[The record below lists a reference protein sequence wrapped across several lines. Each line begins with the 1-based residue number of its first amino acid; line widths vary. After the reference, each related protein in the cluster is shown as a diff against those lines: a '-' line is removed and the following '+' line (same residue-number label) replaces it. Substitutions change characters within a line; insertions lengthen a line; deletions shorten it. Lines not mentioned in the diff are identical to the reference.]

1 MYLSK
6 HHNPSQKNLDMCE
19 TNEIDD
25 FIKTNNSSKEFAC
38 SSDTYKPSSLRVS
51 TMTATCKINSNIDL
65 EKASKILISNITNNG
80 DIKYLEFGNVTAGV
94 SNKNISEKKAKKK
107 KVFYNQMTIL
117 VKVHENMH
125 NNIKLF
131 NNGAISMTGLK
142 SEKDGKNSVAILL
155 KYLKS
160 GYDTDNNCLDNKDA
174 SISNFDIVLINSDYY
189 IGYEI
194 KRSELHQLLINKY
207 KIFSSYEPCIY
218 PGVNSKFY
226 WNKDYMDKE
235 YLGKCYCK
243 NMCNG
248 KGCGKGDGNCK
259 KITISAFQSGSVI
272 ITGARNID
280 QIKAAYKFINKIFK
294 DNYELLKKQNAP
306 FLEIEDKTPNVINT
320 NNIIYLK
327 KSNIKNY
334 KV

>member
-1 MYLSK
+1 MYLNKPISTPIAVI
-6 HHNPSQKNLDMCE
+6 NDNMQGNISNDISNDNL
-19 TNEIDD
+19 NA
-25 FIKTNNSSKEFAC
+25 F
-38 SSDTYKPSSLRVS
+38 KPSSLRVS
-51 TMTATCKINSNIDL
+51 TMTATCKITSNIDL
-65 EKASKILISNITNNG
+65 ENASKILISNVGLND
-80 DIKYLEFGNVTAGV
+80 DIKYVEFGNITAGV
-94 SNKNISEKKAKKK
+94 SNKNISVKKAKKK

-117 VKVHENMH
+117 VKVNDNMH

-142 SEKDGKNSVAILL
+142 SEEDGKSSVKKLL
-155 KYLKS
+155 DYLKKAVDS
-160 GYDTDNNCLDNKDA
+160 YNNECKCLDNENAVVSDF
-174 SISNFDIVLINSDYY
+174 NIVLINSDYY

-226 WNKDYMDKE
+226 WNEDYKDHPHP
-235 YLGKCYCK
+235 GKCYCTK
-243 NMCNG
+243 SCNG
-248 KGCGKGDGNCK
+248 KGIGKGDGNCK

-272 ITGARNID
+272 ITGARNIV
-280 QIKAAYKFINKIFK
+280 QIKNAYNFINKIFK
-294 DNYELLKKQNAP
+294 ENYEFLKKQNAP

-320 NNIIYLK
+320 HNIIYLK

-334 KV
+334 NK